1 MALDW
6 WSKYFASKEN
16 QCPDTK
22 HGTDC
27 EGKGHFLPH
36 NSVRNFQNLGSVQ
49 IVENVQK
56 YRMYKKDETY
66 KNKNK
71 NFLVYVQ

>member
-22 HGTDC
+22 YGTDC
-27 EGKGHFLPH
+27 EVKGHFLPH

-49 IVENVQK
+49 ISEIVQK
-56 YRMYKKDETY
+56 
-66 KNKNK
+66 
-71 NFLVYVQ
+71 